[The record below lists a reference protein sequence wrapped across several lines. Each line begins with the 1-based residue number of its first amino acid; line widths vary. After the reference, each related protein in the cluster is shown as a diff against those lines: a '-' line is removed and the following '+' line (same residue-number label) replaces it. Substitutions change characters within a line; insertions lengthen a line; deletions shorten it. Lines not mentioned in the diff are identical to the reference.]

1 MKRRLL
7 IISLLI
13 TAVAY
18 AQHNSSYSQYMFNGL
33 LINPAYAGSQDALN
47 LTALYRKQWTGFD
60 NAPNT
65 LSFTAH
71 TPLKNKKL
79 NLGLIVMSDRFGISE
94 HLKASLIYAYR
105 VKLAK
110 GALSFGLLGG
120 IDSYKINWN
129 KVKTTE
135 GSDPSFL
142 ATPEK
147 RIYPEAG
154 FGMYYASKNMYL
166 GLSAPTIYNQSFH
179 AQRTVMINAGAL
191 IDVSENFK
199 IKPALML
206 KYLLHSPLDA
216 NVSSTFYW
224 KDVVGLGVG
233 YSYKTSLIALI
244 DLKINDQFRAGYS
257 YDYATTSLNN
267 YSSGSH
273 EIMLRYLFH
282 YKVHSFSTRYF

>member
-1 MKRRLL
+1 MKIRLL
-7 IISLLI
+7 IAVLFISCF
-13 TAVAY
+13 AF

-60 NAPNT
+60 DAPNT

-71 TPLKNKKL
+71 TPLKNKKV
-79 NLGLIVMSDRFGISE
+79 NLGLIVISDHYGITE
-94 HLKASLIYAYR
+94 HLKANLIYAYR
-105 VKLAK
+105 IKLGK
-110 GALSFGLLGG
+110 GGLSFGLLGG
-120 IDSYKINWN
+120 VDSYKINWN
-129 KVKTTE
+129 KIKTTE
-135 GSDPSFL
+135 GSDPSFS
-142 ATPEK
+142 TTIEK
-147 RIYPEAG
+147 KINPEAG
-154 FGMYYASKNMYL
+154 FGVYYSSKKIYL
-166 GLSAPTIYNQSFH
+166 GLSAPTIYNNTFSM
-179 AQRTVMINAGAL
+179 QRTVLFNAGGL

-199 IKPALML
+199 IKPAVLV
-206 KYLLHSPLDA
+206 KYLLNSPIDA
-216 NVSSTFYW
+216 NISSTFYW

-233 YSYKTSLIALI
+233 YTYNNSVIALI

-257 YDYATTSLNN
+257 YDYATTSLNK